1 VISVKVDGKDF
12 YLIGKGTVKHIL
24 PKEKSLIMTEKLVIK
39 LPSGLIKE
47 LHENY
52 KEIME
57 LIG

>member
-12 YLIGKGTVKHIL
+12 YLIGKGAVT
-24 PKEKSLIMTEKLVIK
+24 K
-39 LPSGLIKE
+39 LPSGLMKE